1 MEEPTSEPRQLA
13 RPTTLKEAVLRVIQ
27 DNQSMGYEPTRLI
40 TETAGGEAEE
50 LVSACERFVISP
62 AGLEEADEALRQFPQ
77 LLTLEDMVGRWGQG
91 WGIAEGAAVAAQEG
105 AEYFDGVVG
114 FTRFAAA
121 DDAAIPTG
129 APRVFVAA
137 PTRAPGEV
145 RLSPSILSAD
155 ITRLG
160 EQVAEATQAGA
171 DYIHVDVMD
180 GHYVP
185 NLTFGPP
192 LVAALRAN
200 TLLPLDVHLMVRDPE
215 IFVPWFLEAGASIL
229 TVHVEAC
236 THLHRAVQAI
246 RNAGVRA
253 GVALNP
259 ATPLS
264 AVEEVLPEL
273 DLVLVMTV
281 NPGFSGQSFIQ
292 SVLPKISRLRSLLD
306 ERGLSAELEV
316 DGGINAETAPLVV
329 GSGAQVLVAGSAIFG
344 APDGVGQ
351 AMARLR
357 ESTAVPRS

>member
-1 MEEPTSEPRQLA
+1 MEEPEPRQLA
-13 RPTTLKEAVLRVIQ
+13 RPATLKQAVQQVIQ
-27 DNQSMGYEPTRLI
+27 ENQSMGYEPTRLI

-50 LVSACERFVISP
+50 LAAACERFVISP
-62 AGLEEADEALRQFPQ
+62 AGLEEADQALRQFPQ
-77 LLTLEDMVGRWGQG
+77 LLTLEDMVSRWGQS
-91 WGIAEGAAVAAQEG
+91 WGIGMGAAVAAQEG
-105 AEYFDGVVG
+105 AEYYDGVVG
-114 FTRFAAA
+114 FTRFAASD
-121 DDAAIPTG
+121 DDAPTG
-129 APRVFVAA
+129 APGAYIVA

-200 TLLPLDVHLMVRDPE
+200 TMLPLDVHLMVRDPE

-236 THLHRAVQAI
+236 THLHRVVQQI
-246 RNAGVRA
+246 RGAGVRA

-281 NPGFSGQSFIQ
+281 NPGFSGQTFIQ

-316 DGGINAETAPLVV
+316 DGGINPETAPLVV
-329 GSGAQVLVAGSAIFG
+329 SSGAQVLVAGSAIFG
-344 APDGVGQ
+344 APEGVGQ

-357 ESTAVPRS
+357 ESAAAPSA